1 MNYEQIT
8 AHQSEGA
15 LEVISFLIAGQEFC
29 VDISQ
34 IIEIRGW
41 TPATPLAQAP
51 DYVKGVI
58 SLRGVVMSV
67 VDLSARLG
75 MGLMSPDERNVI
87 IVAQQPTGPVGLL
100 VEAVCDT
107 MVIKRDAIQDAQN
120 ASGGVAPQFVVG
132 FLPLE
137 DRMVT
142 VLSLDH
148 LIPKSMPTEAEAE
161 QAIAAA

>member
-1 MNYEQIT
+1 MDYEQIT

-75 MGLMSPDERNVI
+75 MGLMTPDERNVI
-87 IVAQQPTGPVGLL
+87 IVAQQPTGPIGLL

-107 MVIKRDAIQDAQN
+107 MVIKHEAIQNAQN
-120 ASGGVAPQFVVG
+120 ASDGEAPEFVVG
-132 FLPLE
+132 FLPLA

-142 VLSLDH
+142 VLSLEH
-148 LIPKSMPTEAEAE
+148 LIPKGAIPEPEAVEA
-161 QAIAAA
+161 A